1 MEGGPPWEG
10 CWISTE
16 RWCFPLYCWQSRASM
31 DLYKQIQMQEN
42 HEFRRGLSR
51 PCCLKD
57 GWWDMKLDVTWA
69 RWDEKLY
76 RPREMWKC
84 EKRAGWPTRW
94 PRPRVKSTG
103 IALSGIVI
111 LRPSK
116 DKLSIPAQL
125 RPASEIC
132 QNARLPRSPA
142 GNLSAKEFVDLAAAI
157 TNLSRVMLHYHVQ
170 HSQAF
175 QINSQIKIH
184 QKILASWCQCLVFL
198 PLTSLSVCDWNQG
211 IVTGTRQR
219 SWGWRLI
226 TATGNTRVTT
236 QNIYRAKNDNG
247 NIDIWTLLV
256 E

>member
-1 MEGGPPWEG
+1 
-10 CWISTE
+10 
-16 RWCFPLYCWQSRASM
+16 M

-84 EKRAGWPTRW
+84 EKRRGLGDPPGDPGQGLSRLVSPSQELSSCGHQRTNFLSQHNSGRHQKFVKTRGFPGLLLAISQPRNLWILPPPSQICRGWCCITMYN
-94 PRPRVKSTG
+94 
-103 IALSGIVI
+103 I
-111 LRPSK
+111 
-116 DKLSIPAQL
+116 
-125 RPASEIC
+125 
-132 QNARLPRSPA
+132 ARLFKLTAKKDLERNLPYSSSSFPLPPR
-142 GNLSAKEFVDLAAAI
+142 
-157 TNLSRVMLHYHVQ
+157 
-170 HSQAF
+170 
-175 QINSQIKIH
+175 QIKIH
-184 QKILASWCQCLVFL
+184 QQILASWCQCLFFL
-198 PLTSLSVCDWNQG
+198 PLISLSVCDWIQG

-236 QNIYRAKNDNG
+236 QNRYSAKNDNG
-247 NIDIWTLLV
+247 SIDIWGLLV

>member
-1 MEGGPPWEG
+1 
-10 CWISTE
+10 
-16 RWCFPLYCWQSRASM
+16 
-31 DLYKQIQMQEN
+31 
-42 HEFRRGLSR
+42 
-51 PCCLKD
+51 
-57 GWWDMKLDVTWA
+57 MKLDVTWA

-157 TNLSRVMLHYHVQ
+157 TNLSRVMLHYHVE
-170 HSQAF
+170 HTLVRLFKLTAKKDLERNLHYSSSSF
-175 QINSQIKIH
+175 PLPPRQIKIH
-184 QKILASWCQCLVFL
+184 QQILASWCQCLFFL
-198 PLTSLSVCDWNQG
+198 PLISLSVCDWNQG

-236 QNIYRAKNDNG
+236 QKIYSAKKWQWQHRYLGIIGWIRCELTKLDARFVWKEVLFG
-247 NIDIWTLLV
+247 
-256 E
+256 